1 MAAWSPA
8 AGLDQYHSWAGVYK
22 FQGLQRHR
30 TEGIEALAGH
40 RWAVV
45 THCDGLVAGGSIAG
59 YSVNMFSVFFLINT

>member
-8 AGLDQYHSWAGVYK
+8 AELDQYHSWAGVYK
-22 FQGLQRHR
+22 FQGLQRHRHR

-45 THCDGLVAGGSIAG
+45 THCAGLVAGGSSGILG
-59 YSVNMFSVFFLINT
+59 QHVFCFLSD

>member
-45 THCDGLVAGGSIAG
+45 THCAGLVAGGSSGILG
-59 YSVNMFSVFFLINT
+59 QHVFCFLSD